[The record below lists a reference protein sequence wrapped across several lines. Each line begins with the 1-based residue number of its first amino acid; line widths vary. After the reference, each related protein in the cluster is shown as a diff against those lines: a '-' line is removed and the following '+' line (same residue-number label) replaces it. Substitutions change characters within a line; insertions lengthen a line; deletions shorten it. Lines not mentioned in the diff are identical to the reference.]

1 MTRICSLNFGFVY
14 VRLPIAK
21 IQKRIANMSN
31 FQPYVPDDTSFKDWT
46 IKGVVIGSLFGVIF
60 GSANAYLGLHV
71 GLTISTAIPL
81 AVIAV
86 AVFKVL
92 TPILGKSSILDSN
105 IAQTTGSASSSL
117 ASGLIFTIPALFLWG
132 FNPSI
137 FKMGTLALLGGI
149 LGVLFMI
156 PLRRAL
162 IVREHGTLPYPEG
175 TAAAQVL
182 ISAEEGG
189 AKAKNIFVGLGI
201 GAVYTILVRFL
212 HLWHE
217 KIYLN
222 LPIMKKAKL
231 GGEPMPALLGVGYIL
246 GPRIAAIMVAGGL
259 LSWLGV
265 IPLMAYFGENLSS
278 PLFPEKIL
286 PISQMTPEQIWDKYI
301 RVVGAGAVAV
311 AGIITVIKSIPTMYN
326 ALKMGIQDVSL
337 RKDPAQARKNRT
349 QIDLPITFLGIG
361 VLAVI
366 LILVLSPQTLGMN
379 TSIFI
384 RLIAAICIAIFA
396 FCFVTVSSRIVG
408 MVGVTS
414 NPTSGMTIVTLL
426 GTSLLFFALGWTD
439 AIGQATAL
447 TIGTVVAVA
456 ASIAGDISQDLK
468 AGYIIGATPK
478 RQQAS
483 ELIGVITSAFAI
495 AAVVWLLGEAFT
507 FGSEALAAPQAT
519 LMKTVIEGVL
529 GGNLPWGLVMI
540 GGSFAI
546 VAELLGVPSLPF
558 AVGIYLPLST
568 MTPIYVGGLARYFI
582 EKRAGSDKET
592 KKKKSEKGILL
603 SSGFIAGEG
612 IAMVGVAAYA
622 FIKKAKPEG
631 IGLVWPGSVG
641 DFVSLAAFFL
651 MVAFIF
657 YKTRK

>member
-1 MTRICSLNFGFVY
+1 MTD
-14 VRLPIAK
+14 
-21 IQKRIANMSN
+21 
-31 FQPYVPDDTSFKDWT
+31 FQPYVPEDTPFQDWT
-46 IKGVVIGSLFGVIF
+46 IKGVIVGAIFGVIF

-162 IVREHGTLPYPEG
+162 IVREHGVLPYPEG

-189 AKAKNIFVGLGI
+189 AKAKNIFIGLGI
-201 GAVYTILVRFL
+201 GAVYTTCVRFL
-212 HLWHE
+212 HLWPE
-217 KIYLN
+217 KIHLN
-222 LPIMKKAKL
+222 LPILKKAKL

-265 IPLMAYFGENLSS
+265 IPLIAYFGENLNL

-286 PISQMTPEQIWDKYI
+286 PIADMNPEQIWDKYI
-301 RVVGAGAVAV
+301 RVIGAGAVAV

-326 ALKMGIQDVSL
+326 ALKMGIKDVRI
-337 RKDPAQARKNRT
+337 RKGNTQIQRKRT
-349 QIDLPITFLGIG
+349 QTDLPITVLGIG

-366 LILVLSPQTLGMN
+366 TVLILSPQTLGMD
-379 TSIFI
+379 TSILV
-384 RLIAAICIAIFA
+384 RMIAAVCIAIFA

-426 GTSLLFFALGWTD
+426 GTSLIFYALGWTD

-447 TIGTVVAVA
+447 TIGTVVAVS

-483 ELIGVITSAFAI
+483 ELIGVVTSAFAI

-529 GGNLPWGLVMI
+529 GGDLPWGLVLI

-568 MTPIYVGGLARYFI
+568 MTPIYVGGVLRYFV
-582 EKRAGSDKET
+582 EKKAGDNAEL
-592 KKKKSEKGILL
+592 KKKRGEKGVLL
-603 SSGFIAGEG
+603 GSGFIAGEG

-622 FIKKAKPEG
+622 FIRKAKPEG
-631 IGLVWPGSVG
+631 IGLVWPGHLG
-641 DFVSLAAFFL
+641 DYVSLAAFFC
-651 MVAFIF
+651 MVAFII
-657 YKTRK
+657 YKSRK

>member
-1 MTRICSLNFGFVY
+1 MTE
-14 VRLPIAK
+14 
-21 IQKRIANMSN
+21 
-31 FQPYVPDDTSFKDWT
+31 FQPYVPEKISFKDWT
-46 IKGVVIGSLFGVIF
+46 IKAVIIGALFGVIF

-117 ASGLIFTIPALFLWG
+117 ASGLIFTIPALFMWG
-132 FNPSI
+132 FNPGI
-137 FKMGTLALLGGI
+137 FKMGMLALLGGV

-162 IVREHGTLPYPEG
+162 IVREHGVLPYPEG

-189 AKAKNIFVGLGI
+189 AKARTIFIGLAI
-201 GAVYTILVRFL
+201 GAVYTTFVRFL
-212 HLWHE
+212 QLWPE
-217 KIYLN
+217 KIHLK
-222 LPIMKKAKL
+222 LPILKKAHL
-231 GGEPMPALLGVGYIL
+231 GAEPMPALLGVGYIL
-246 GPRIAAIMVAGGL
+246 GLRIAAIMVAGGL
-259 LSWLGV
+259 LSWLGIIPV
-265 IPLMAYFGENLSS
+265 IAYFGENLKV
-278 PLFPEKIL
+278 PLLPEKVL
-286 PISQMTPEQIWDKYI
+286 PIAQMTPDQIWDKYI

-311 AGIITVIKSIPTMYN
+311 AGILTVIKSIPTMYN
-326 ALKMGIQDVSL
+326 ALKMGIKDVSL
-337 RKDPAQARKNRT
+337 KKNNAQFQRKRT
-349 QIDLPITFLGIG
+349 QIDLPITVLGIG

-366 LILVLSPQTLGMN
+366 VLLIISPQILGMG
-379 TSIFI
+379 TPLLL
-384 RLIAAICIAIFA
+384 RLIAAVCIAIFA

-439 AIGQATAL
+439 TVGQATAL

-483 ELIGVITSAFAI
+483 ELVGVIASAFAI

-507 FGSEALAAPQAT
+507 FGSEALSAPQAT
-519 LMKTVIEGVL
+519 LMKTVVEGVL

-540 GGSFAI
+540 GGAFAI

-568 MTPIYVGGLARYFI
+568 MTPIYVGGLARHI
-582 EKRAGSDKET
+582 LEKKAGGNQERRQKR
-592 KKKKSEKGILL
+592 SEKGILL
-603 SSGFIAGEG
+603 GSGFIAGEG
-612 IAMVGVAAYA
+612 IAMVGVAAFA
-622 FIKKAKPEG
+622 FFKKAQSKG
-631 IGLVWPGSVG
+631 IGLIWPGNVG
-641 DFVSLAAFFL
+641 DFVALAAFL
-651 MVAFIF
+651 CIVGLIIF
-657 YKTRK
+657 KTE

>member
-1 MTRICSLNFGFVY
+1 
-14 VRLPIAK
+14 
-21 IQKRIANMSN
+21 MSE
-31 FQPYVPDDTSFKDWT
+31 FQTYVPEETSHKDWT
-46 IKGVVIGSLFGVIF
+46 LRGVIVGALFGVIF

-92 TPILGKSSILDSN
+92 TPILGRSTILDSN

-137 FKMGTLALLGGI
+137 FKMGTLALLGGV

-162 IVREHGTLPYPEG
+162 IVREHGVLPYPEG

-189 AKAKNIFVGLGI
+189 AKAKNIFIGLGI
-201 GAVYTILVRFL
+201 GAVYTTCVRFL
-212 HLWHE
+212 HLWPE
-217 KIYLN
+217 KIHLN
-222 LPIMKKAKL
+222 LPVLKKAKL

-265 IPLMAYFGENLSS
+265 IPMIAYFGENLNI

-286 PISQMTPEQIWDKYI
+286 PIADMTPEQIWDKYI
-301 RVVGAGAVAV
+301 RVIGAGAVAV

-326 ALKMGIQDVSL
+326 ALKMGIKDVSL
-337 RKDPAQARKNRT
+337 KKDNAQVQRKRT
-349 QIDLPITFLGIG
+349 QTDLPITVLGIG

-366 LILVLSPQTLGMN
+366 IILILSPQTLGMD
-379 TSIFI
+379 TSILVRI
-384 RLIAAICIAIFA
+384 ISAVCIAVFA

-408 MVGVTS
+408 LVGVTS
-414 NPTSGMTIVTLL
+414 NPTSGMTIVSLL
-426 GTSLLFFALGWTD
+426 GTSLLFYALGWTD

-447 TIGTVVAVA
+447 TIGTVVAVS

-483 ELIGVITSAFAI
+483 ELIGVVTSAFAI

-529 GGNLPWGLVMI
+529 GGDLPWGLVMI

-568 MTPIYVGGLARYFI
+568 MTPIYVGGLVRYFV
-582 EKRAGSDKET
+582 EKRAGDNLEL
-592 KKKKSEKGILL
+592 KKKKGEKGILL
-603 SSGFIAGEG
+603 GSGFIAGEG

-622 FIKKAKPEG
+622 FFKKAQPEG
-631 IGLVWPGSVG
+631 IGLVWPGNLG
-641 DFVSLAAFFL
+641 DFIALAAFL
-651 MVAFIF
+651 CMVAFILF
-657 YKTRK
+657 KTRK

>member
-1 MTRICSLNFGFVY
+1 
-14 VRLPIAK
+14 
-21 IQKRIANMSN
+21 MSE
-31 FQPYVPDDTSFKDWT
+31 FQPYVPEDTSFKDLT
-46 IKGVVIGSLFGVIF
+46 IKAVIIGAIFGVVF

-86 AVFKVL
+86 AVFRVL

-162 IVREHGTLPYPEG
+162 IVREHGILPYPEG

-212 HLWHE
+212 HLWPE
-217 KIYLN
+217 KIHLN
-222 LPIMKKAKL
+222 LPILKKAKL

-259 LSWLGV
+259 LSWIGI
-265 IPLMAYFGENLSS
+265 IPLMAYFGENLNI

-286 PISQMTPEQIWDKYI
+286 PIAQMSPEEIWDKYI

-311 AGIITVIKSIPTMYN
+311 AGIITVIRSLPTMYN
-326 ALKMGIQDVSL
+326 ALKMGM
-337 RKDPAQARKNRT
+337 KDLNLKKGNVQVQSKRT
-349 QIDLPITFLGIG
+349 QTDLPITVLGIG
-361 VLAVI
+361 VLIVI
-366 LILVLSPQTLGMN
+366 IILVVSPQTLGMD
-379 TSIFI
+379 TSILI
-384 RLIAAICIAIFA
+384 RMIAAVCIAIFA

-426 GTSLLFFALGWTD
+426 GTSLLFYALGWTD

-529 GGNLPWGLVMI
+529 GGDLPWGLVMI
-540 GGSFAI
+540 GGSFAV
-546 VAELLGVPSLPF
+546 VAELLGIPSLPF

-568 MTPIYVGGLARYFI
+568 MTPIYVGGFVRYVV
-582 EKRAGSDKET
+582 EKRAGDNIER
-592 KKKKSEKGILL
+592 KKKRGEKGVLL
-603 SSGFIAGEG
+603 GSGFIAGEG

-631 IGLVWPGSVG
+631 IGLAWPGNLG
-641 DFVSLAAFFL
+641 DFVALAAFFC
-651 MVAFIF
+651 MVAFIIF
-657 YKTRK
+657 KTRK

>member
-1 MTRICSLNFGFVY
+1 M
-14 VRLPIAK
+14 
-21 IQKRIANMSN
+21 QE
-31 FQPYVPDDTSFKDWT
+31 FQPYVPEETTFKDWT
-46 IKGVVIGSLFGVIF
+46 IKAVIIGAIFGVVF

-162 IVREHGTLPYPEG
+162 IVREHGVLPYPEG

-189 AKAKNIFVGLGI
+189 AKAKNIFIGLGI
-201 GAVYTILVRFL
+201 GAVYTTLVRFL
-212 HLWHE
+212 HLWPE
-217 KIYLN
+217 KIHLN
-222 LPIMKKAKL
+222 LPILKKAKL

-259 LSWLGV
+259 LSWLGI
-265 IPLMAYFGENLSS
+265 IPLMAYFGENLNV
-278 PLFPEKIL
+278 PLFPEQTL
-286 PISQMTPEQIWDKYI
+286 PIAQMTPEEIWDKYI

-311 AGIITVIKSIPTMYN
+311 AGIITVIRSLPTMYN

-337 RKDPAQARKNRT
+337 KKDHIQDQRKRT
-349 QIDLPITFLGIG
+349 QIDLPITVLGIG
-361 VLAVI
+361 VLIVI
-366 LILVLSPQTLGMN
+366 ATLVLSPQTLGMD
-379 TSIFI
+379 TAILI
-384 RLIAAICIAIFA
+384 RLIAAVCIAIFS

-414 NPTSGMTIVTLL
+414 NPTSGMAIVTLL

-529 GGNLPWGLVMI
+529 GGDLPWGLVMI
-540 GGSFAI
+540 GGAFAI
-546 VAELLGVPSLPF
+546 VAELLRVPSLPF

-568 MTPIYVGGLARYFI
+568 MTPIYVGGLVRYFV
-582 EKRAGSDKET
+582 EKRAGGDEEAKT
-592 KKKKSEKGILL
+592 KKGEKGILL
-603 SSGFIAGEG
+603 GSGFIAGEG

-631 IGLVWPGSVG
+631 IGLTWPGSLG
-641 DFVSLAAFFL
+641 DVVALGAFL
-651 MVAFIF
+651 CMVAFIF